1 MLYILTYRI
10 SKLCWGLDLR
20 VVDPVEV
27 TKRVVNGV
35 FNGVTTVELDNL
47 AAEVCHYTSPSAIEH
62 LAYASSRVPLHLD
75 RCIHDYSAS
84 RLRSSCSSYCHLKLA
99 QGDKEDLLTCH

>member
-1 MLYILTYRI
+1 MSAIVYDYRI

-47 AAEVCHYTSPSAIEH
+47 AAEVGLIGHY
-62 LAYASSRVPLHLD
+62 RGQM
-75 RCIHDYSAS
+75 CI
-84 RLRSSCSSYCHLKLA
+84 
-99 QGDKEDLLTCH
+99 